1 MEFSDDDEEN
11 KKDISK
17 NNKKEESKKDE
28 KEEAEKS
35 NSDSK
40 SSIKMKSFMR
50 MKTKT
55 LSSFPELI
63 SIKENP
69 QSTDNIEEKKDFDRK
84 LWIPD
89 EDAQNCYNCGSKF
102 FSLFNRKHHCRVCG
116 NIFCKSCLETFYE
129 INIYNERQE
138 LKVCAY
144 CLENKRELNKI
155 LKNNLVEIIDGKG
168 KKIFKTN
175 LIIYIIYIII
185 LIVMK

>member
-28 KEEAEKS
+28 KEEEKS

-40 SSIKMKSFMR
+40 SSNKIKGFMR

-116 NIFCKSCLETFYE
+116 NIFCKSCLESFYE
-129 INIYNERQE
+129 ITIYNEKQE

-144 CLENKRELNKI
+144 CLAKKRELNNR
-155 LKNNLVEIIDGKG
+155 LKKDLVEYIDESKLTADNLLELG
-168 KKIFKTN
+168 KKYNPEIGRAH
-175 LIIYIIYIII
+175 
-185 LIVMK
+185 V